1 MKILT
6 ARPHRL
12 LAACVDRLGEATAR
26 GEGCMFLVPSQ
37 YTLQAELEIM
47 ERLHVS
53 GSFLIDVLSPKRL
66 QSRVFELAG
75 MPKQTLFDERGKCMV
90 LSSIIESQK
99 DELSVYR
106 GAAQN
111 GSSGFTTRMSNMI
124 ASLKRSGLSAAD
136 VARSAESMDTESP
149 ARAKLGDI
157 ARIYAAYEQ
166 RMAGELADAEDIS
179 REMCA
184 RFEASGVFN
193 GQNVFVYGFDMI
205 TPTFAAEL
213 LSIAPRCRTLTLAIE
228 TDANAAPDG
237 RLFAPVNFSLQRL
250 ERLAKERGI
259 AVERE
264 TLDAELDAPRDIRFM
279 EKRLYAL
286 GTAPCMDEPTAIELL
301 AASGK
306 RQEVHLAA
314 ARIRRLAAM
323 GEDVSQMAVVYP
335 EQSGYGALL
344 QNILPMYGLATYV
357 AEKRKAGAHPLS
369 RFILSALAA
378 ISAGWRLSD
387 ILECAQSG
395 FLGLTQEAL
404 DRFCAYCEGA
414 DVRGEAMRKP
424 FRYPK
429 GVTEEALGAL
439 EESRK
444 QVMEP
449 RWRSNAA
456 CRRQR
461 RRTTPSKPS

>member
-90 LSSIIESQK
+90 LSSIIEAQK

-111 GSSGFTTRMSNMI
+111 GSSGFTARMSNMI

-184 RFEASGVFN
+184 RFEASGVFK

-213 LSIAPRCRTLTLAIE
+213 LSIAPLCRTLTLAIE

-259 AVERE
+259 AVARE

-306 RQEVHLAA
+306 QQEVHLAA

-335 EQSGYGALL
+335 KQSGYGALL
-344 QNILPMYGLATYV
+344 QNILPN
-357 AEKRKAGAHPLS
+357 R
-369 RFILSALAA
+369 
-378 ISAGWRLSD
+378 
-387 ILECAQSG
+387 
-395 FLGLTQEAL
+395 
-404 DRFCAYCEGA
+404 
-414 DVRGEAMRKP
+414 
-424 FRYPK
+424 
-429 GVTEEALGAL
+429 
-439 EESRK
+439 
-444 QVMEP
+444 
-449 RWRSNAA
+449 
-456 CRRQR
+456 
-461 RRTTPSKPS
+461 

>member
-1 MKILT
+1 
-6 ARPHRL
+6 
-12 LAACVDRLGEATAR
+12 
-26 GEGCMFLVPSQ
+26 MFLVPSQ

-90 LSSIIESQK
+90 LSSIIEAQK

-111 GSSGFTTRMSNMI
+111 GSSGFTARVSSMI

-184 RFEASGVFN
+184 RFEASGVFK

-213 LSIAPRCRTLTLAIE
+213 LSIAPLCRTLTLAIE

-264 TLDAELDAPRDIRFM
+264 TLDAELDAPWDIRLM

-286 GTAPCMDEPTAIELL
+286 GTAPCVDEPTAIELL

-335 EQSGYGALL
+335 KQSGYGALL

-369 RFILSALAA
+369 RFILGALAA

-395 FLGLTQEAL
+395 FLGLTQEGL

-449 RWRSNAA
+449 LLALQRGLQAA
-456 CRRQR
+456 
-461 RRTTPSKPS
+461 RTADDTIQAI

>member
-1 MKILT
+1 
-6 ARPHRL
+6 
-12 LAACVDRLGEATAR
+12 
-26 GEGCMFLVPSQ
+26 MFLVPSQ

-75 MPKQTLFDERGKCMV
+75 MPKQTIFDERGKCMV
-90 LSSIIESQK
+90 LSSIIEAQK

-111 GSSGFTTRMSNMI
+111 GSSGFTARVSNMI

-184 RFEASGVFN
+184 RFEASGVFK

-213 LSIAPRCRTLTLAIE
+213 LSIAPLCRTLTLAIE

-250 ERLAKERGI
+250 ERLAKRTRNRRGT
-259 AVERE
+259 R
-264 TLDAELDAPRDIRFM
+264 DAGCGAGRAAGYPAHG
-279 EKRLYAL
+279 KAAL
-286 GTAPCMDEPTAIELL
+286 
-301 AASGK
+301 
-306 RQEVHLAA
+306 R
-314 ARIRRLAAM
+314 
-323 GEDVSQMAVVYP
+323 
-335 EQSGYGALL
+335 
-344 QNILPMYGLATYV
+344 
-357 AEKRKAGAHPLS
+357 AGH
-369 RFILSALAA
+369 SALH
-378 ISAGWRLSD
+378 GR
-387 ILECAQSG
+387 
-395 FLGLTQEAL
+395 
-404 DRFCAYCEGA
+404 A
-414 DVRGEAMRKP
+414 DGD
-424 FRYPK
+424 
-429 GVTEEALGAL
+429 
-439 EESRK
+439 
-444 QVMEP
+444 
-449 RWRSNAA
+449 
-456 CRRQR
+456 
-461 RRTTPSKPS
+461 

>member
-1 MKILT
+1 
-6 ARPHRL
+6 
-12 LAACVDRLGEATAR
+12 
-26 GEGCMFLVPSQ
+26 MFLVPSQ

-75 MPKQTLFDERGKCMV
+75 MPKRTLFDERGKCMV
-90 LSSIIESQK
+90 LSSIIEAQK

-111 GSSGFTTRMSNMI
+111 GSSGFTARMSNMI

-184 RFEASGVFN
+184 RFEASGVFK

-213 LSIAPRCRTLTLAIE
+213 LSIAPLCRTLTLAIE

-237 RLFAPVNFSLQRL
+237 RLFRNHTGNPGMAKGGSGDTLAGMLVSLIGQGLAP
-250 ERLAKERGI
+250 E
-259 AVERE
+259 
-264 TLDAELDAPRDIRFM
+264 DAA
-279 EKRLYAL
+279 YAAAWL
-286 GTAPCMDEPTAIELL
+286 HGAAGDSAANRYGEYGMTPTDLL
-301 AASGK
+301 AC
-306 RQEVHLAA
+306 
-314 ARIRRLAAM
+314 
-323 GEDVSQMAVVYP
+323 
-335 EQSGYGALL
+335 
-344 QNILPMYGLATYV
+344 LP
-357 AEKRKAGAHPLS
+357 
-369 RFILSALAA
+369 
-378 ISAGWRLSD
+378 
-387 ILECAQSG
+387 
-395 FLGLTQEAL
+395 
-404 DRFCAYCEGA
+404 
-414 DVRGEAMRKP
+414 
-424 FRYPK
+424 
-429 GVTEEALGAL
+429 GVT
-439 EESRK
+439 
-444 QVMEP
+444 
-449 RWRSNAA
+449 
-456 CRRQR
+456 RRYNTR
-461 RRTTPSKPS
+461 EW

>member
-90 LSSIIESQK
+90 LSSIIEAQK

-111 GSSGFTTRMSNMI
+111 GSSGFTARMSSMI

-136 VARSAESMDTESP
+136 VARSAESMDAESP

-184 RFEASGVFN
+184 RFEASGVFK

-213 LSIAPRCRTLTLAIE
+213 LSIAPLCRTLTLAIE

-264 TLDAELDAPRDIRFM
+264 TLDAELDAPWDIRLM
-279 EKRLYAL
+279 EKRLQKELDSICGHGYAVL
-286 GTAPCMDEPTAIELL
+286 YVI
-301 AASGK
+301 
-306 RQEVHLAA
+306 
-314 ARIRRLAAM
+314 
-323 GEDVSQMAVVYP
+323 AVK
-335 EQSGYGALL
+335 L
-344 QNILPMYGLATYV
+344 V
-357 AEKRKAGAHPLS
+357 A
-369 RFILSALAA
+369 
-378 ISAGWRLSD
+378 
-387 ILECAQSG
+387 
-395 FLGLTQEAL
+395 
-404 DRFCAYCEGA
+404 Y
-414 DVRGEAMRKP
+414 
-424 FRYPK
+424 
-429 GVTEEALGAL
+429 
-439 EESRK
+439 
-444 QVMEP
+444 
-449 RWRSNAA
+449 SNAGGYQVGSRGSVGSSA
-456 CRRQR
+456 VAHFSGISEVNSLPPHYRCPKCKYSEFITDGSVDDGFDLPDKNCPNCGTRMLVDGHDIQD
-461 RRTTPSKPS
+461 

>member
-1 MKILT
+1 MFHVKHFGAAICGRRGIGWDVSRETILGRREGRGMKILT

-26 GEGCMFLVPSQ
+26 GEGCMFLVPPQ
-37 YTLQAELEIM
+37 YTLQAEIEIM

-90 LSSIIESQK
+90 LSSIIEAQK

-111 GSSGFTTRMSNMI
+111 GSSGFTARMSNMI

-157 ARIYAAYEQ
+157 TRIYAAYEQ

-184 RFEASGVFN
+184 RFEASGVFK

-213 LSIAPRCRTLTLAIE
+213 LSIAPLCQTLTLAIE
-228 TDANAAPDG
+228 TDTNAAPDG

-250 ERLAKERGI
+250 ERLARERGI
-259 AVERE
+259 AVARE
-264 TLDAELDAPRDIRFM
+264 TLDAELDAPWDIRLM

-286 GTAPCMDEPTAIELL
+286 GTAPCVDEPTAIELL

-335 EQSGYGALL
+335 KQSGYGALL

-369 RFILSALAA
+369 RFILGALAA

-404 DRFCAYCEGA
+404 DRFCA
-414 DVRGEAMRKP
+414 
-424 FRYPK
+424 
-429 GVTEEALGAL
+429 
-439 EESRK
+439 
-444 QVMEP
+444 
-449 RWRSNAA
+449 
-456 CRRQR
+456 
-461 RRTTPSKPS
+461 